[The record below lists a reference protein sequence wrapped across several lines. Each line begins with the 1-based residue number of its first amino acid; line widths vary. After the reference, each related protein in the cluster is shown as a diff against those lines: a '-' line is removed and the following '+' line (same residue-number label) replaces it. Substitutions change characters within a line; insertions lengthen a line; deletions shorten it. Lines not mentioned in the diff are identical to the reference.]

1 MATNMLFLP
10 PIMKK
15 TKSNRGLSFVSF
27 PAFPALGVVCMFF
40 APSSD
45 WFAVI
50 VVSFDWSGYARFD
63 FRNRPEK
70 LNAM

>member
-1 MATNMLFLP
+1 MLYLQ
-10 PIMKK
+10 PIMNEH
-15 TKSNRGLSFVSF
+15 KSNRGLNFVRF
-27 PAFPALGVVCMFF
+27 PAPGVVCMFF

-50 VVSFDWSGYARFD
+50 VVSFDWSAYARFD